1 MKEKKLRGKEYDRD
15 ILTKE
20 IVQMRIKGASTNTI
34 ILYLTEKVG
43 MCKKLAYDILRD
55 VHQEFIEM
63 MRDRNKS
70 DFEEAVAYLE
80 HLLENTYERKVQLEI
95 AKELNKLK
103 GVYKANKIDITTNG
117 KDITVNE
124 VVIHIINSK
133 DDLKEKDED

>member
-20 IVQMRIKGASTNTI
+20 IVQMRIKGNSTNTI

-80 HLLENTYERKVQLEI
+80 HLLENTFERKVQLEI

-103 GVYKANKIDITTNG
+103 GVYKPNKIDITTNG
-117 KDITVNE
+117 KDISVSE
-124 VVIHIINSK
+124 VVIHIINK
-133 DDLKEKDED
+133 KEDLDEQ